1 MSTASKIREYLS
13 SLPQGEE
20 DYTPLDVEA
29 MAQSLGVARQKLSSH
44 MAAMAATGRL
54 EMVHADKA
62 PPEGGRPRVIG
73 FRNLIF
79 PNKRGLK
86 PKQQGAKPNGVEQAG
101 ARPVRK
107 LVQTPELDR
116 VFEARSTMGEF
127 VSQFPGLVDEAR
139 ANAAIR
145 IDPEK
150 AEQYAN
156 EGIAVIERNRW
167 LENRNKELRDRVT
180 ELERELGYKRAK
192 NDVQLREALVTA
204 GVTHGD

>member
-20 DYTPLDVEA
+20 DYTPLDMEA

-44 MAAMAATGRL
+44 MAAMAATGKL

-73 FRNLIF
+73 FRNIIF
-79 PNKRGLK
+79 PGKRGPQ
-86 PKQQGAKPNGVEQAG
+86 PKKKNGVEQVE

-116 VFEARSTMGEF
+116 VFEARSAMGEF